1 MNKLKLILK
10 YGTRRAAATTT
21 TSARII
27 WKIYVPLLAIHEKR
41 VSFSIIRQI
50 ALCNLDTMQKVS
62 LND

>member
-10 YGTRRAAATTT
+10 YGTRRAAATTRIT
-21 TSARII
+21 ARII
-27 WKIYVPLLAIHEKR
+27 WKIYAPLLAIHEKR